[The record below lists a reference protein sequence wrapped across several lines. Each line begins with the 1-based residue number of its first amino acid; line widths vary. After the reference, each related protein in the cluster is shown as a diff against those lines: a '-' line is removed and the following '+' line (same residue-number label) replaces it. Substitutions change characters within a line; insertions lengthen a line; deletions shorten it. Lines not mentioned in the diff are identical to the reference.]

1 MRKYGVCFNILVM
14 FFAVCFSGS
23 LPKPL
28 AAQEGSGIEAYN
40 AGAYVDA
47 EAKLRMTLLGN
58 PMNVMA
64 RYYLGLSLLHQKK
77 LEEAVK
83 ELEKAK
89 SELKE
94 ATSESQSDVPEG
106 YQVDLA
112 LGQTFLELD
121 AYENAWSALEAARL
135 ANPKS
140 SDVYLYRGIY
150 YYELKKYPKAAEDL
164 ETAIKLN
171 SKNAYAYYYAG
182 MAYSEMGS
190 PDKMV
195 EVFKIFLQ
203 LAPNSPE
210 APDVKKRVDAA
221 C

>member
-1 MRKYGVCFNILVM
+1 
-14 FFAVCFSGS
+14 
-23 LPKPL
+23 
-28 AAQEGSGIEAYN
+28 
-40 AGAYVDA
+40 
-47 EAKLRMTLLGN
+47 MT
-58 PMNVMA
+58 
-64 RYYLGLSLLHQKK
+64 
-77 LEEAVK
+77 EAVK

-89 SELKE
+89 SDLKE
-94 ATSESQSDVPEG
+94 ATQESQPDVPSG

-112 LGQTFLELD
+112 LGQTFLEQD
-121 AYENAWSALEAARL
+121 AYEKAWSALESARL

-140 SDVYLYRGIY
+140 SDVYLYHGIY
-150 YYELKKYPKAAEDL
+150 YYELKEYPKAVEDL
-164 ETAIKLN
+164 EKAIKLN

-195 EVFKIFLQ
+195 EVFKIFLE

-210 APDVKKRVDAA
+210 APDVKKRVDEA

>member
-1 MRKYGVCFNILVM
+1 MRKYGICFNILVI

-23 LPKPL
+23 FPRPL

-47 EAKLRMTLLGN
+47 EAKLRMTLLGD

-64 RYYLGLSLLHQKK
+64 RYYLGLTLLHQKK
-77 LEEAVK
+77 LTEAVK

-89 SELKE
+89 SDLKE
-94 ATSESQSDVPEG
+94 ATQESQPDVPSG

-112 LGQTFLELD
+112 LGQTFLEQD
-121 AYENAWSALEAARL
+121 AYEKAWSALESARL

-140 SDVYLYRGIY
+140 SDVYLYHGIY
-150 YYELKKYPKAAEDL
+150 YYELKEYPKAVEDL
-164 ETAIKLN
+164 EKAIKLN

-195 EVFKIFLQ
+195 EVFKIFLE
-203 LAPNSPE
+203 LAPNAPE
-210 APDVKKRVDAA
+210 APDVKKRVDEA

>member
-1 MRKYGVCFNILVM
+1 MRKYGICFNILVI
-14 FFAVCFSGS
+14 FFAVCFSAS
-23 LPKPL
+23 FPRPL
-28 AAQEGSGIEAYN
+28 TAQEDSGIEAFN

-47 EAKLRMTLLGN
+47 ESKLRMTLLGD

-64 RYYLGLSLLHQKK
+64 RYYLGLSLQHRQKFT
-77 LEEAVK
+77 EAVE

-89 SELKE
+89 ADLKN
-94 ATSESQSDVPEG
+94 ATSGSQLDVPSG

-112 LGQTFLELD
+112 LGQTFLELKS
-121 AYENAWSALEAARL
+121 YEKAWSALESARL
-135 ANPKS
+135 ENPES
-140 SDVYLYRGIY
+140 SDVYLYHGICY
-150 YYELKKYPKAAEDL
+150 YRMKEYPKAVEDL

-182 MAYSEMGS
+182 MAYSELGS

-195 EVFKIFLQ
+195 EVFKIFLE
-203 LAPNSPE
+203 LAPQAPE
-210 APDVKKRVDAA
+210 APEVKKRVDEA